1 MENHNIIN
9 RIIKVEKIVLDE
21 VKRKDVLIIN
31 LTERV
36 RILESLQEENFKI
49 VLDTLSY
56 RLVNWIEQEVR
67 KQLSDEGIRLKI
79 NKITESMID
88 RLFIFNL
95 SESIS
100 RSIVSSLGKSL
111 TYELNKMKDISLS
124 IDTEI
129 KHINM
134 QLPMSYDDSKK
145 VVDRINK
152 VIDNEVSLLLKR
164 ELKKIELK

>member
-100 RSIVSSLGKSL
+100 RSIVSSLVKSL